1 MCVGVVHWQKNK
13 FQKLDMKAKIGKD
26 RLHLKRTR
34 GARRLICV
42 EDAVNFDINNL
53 IKRVMEET
61 LTLTFISEQKLKY
74 ITIVYI
80 KITCL
85 NRMYNKFDNS

>member
-1 MCVGVVHWQKNK
+1 
-13 FQKLDMKAKIGKD
+13 MKTKIGKD
-26 RLHLKRTR
+26 GLHLKRTR
-34 GARRLICV
+34 GASRLICV

-85 NRMYNKFDNS
+85 NRIYNKFGSN